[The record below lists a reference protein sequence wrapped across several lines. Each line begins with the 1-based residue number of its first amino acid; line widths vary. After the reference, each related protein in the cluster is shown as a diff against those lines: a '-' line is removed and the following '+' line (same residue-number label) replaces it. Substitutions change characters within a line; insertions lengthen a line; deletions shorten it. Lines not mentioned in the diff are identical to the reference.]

1 MKKKDVNK
9 YPAALLINDVHLN
22 KDNGELVKDIFQ
34 QAIKICKKR
43 SISTIILGGD
53 VFTNR
58 SGQPLICLTVWLEIL
73 GMIADAHLML
83 VVIPG
88 NHDKTDAN
96 SENSYL
102 DVFRYHPN
110 IRVVSKHEII
120 RYNGDLII
128 GLIPYFGDERWL
140 EEFKELE
147 LKVGRADH
155 HILITHMGVE
165 GVRNN
170 DGTEVMSVI
179 KPKTFKNWDK
189 VLVGHY
195 HNASKVGDNIYY
207 TGSAYQ
213 NDFGENV
220 IDKGCTIIYSNADT
234 KFVPFK
240 FPKYI
245 KEVLDVNDTESLRN
259 IVEKYEGETYDN
271 IRLVFRGKKVD
282 AKKVNMAEL
291 NKLGF
296 QTTFESTESVE
307 AVELAESE
315 EIISM
320 DKKSIFKDFL
330 KFCSENEIKGKYL
343 QYGMKLMKTL

>member
-1 MKKKDVNK
+1 MKSKK
-9 YPAALLINDVHLN
+9 YPVALLINDVHLN
-22 KDNGELVKDIFQ
+22 KDNGDLVKDIFQ
-34 QAIKICKKR
+34 QAIKICKEK

-58 SGQPLICLTVWLEIL
+58 SGQPLICLTIWLEIL
-73 GMIADAHLML
+73 SMIADAHLML

-170 DGTEVMSVI
+170 DGTEVVSVI

-213 NDFGENV
+213 NDFGENIV
-220 IDKGCTIIYSNADT
+220 DKGATIIYSDASL
-234 KFVPFK
+234 KFIPFD
-240 FPKYI
+240 FPKHI
-245 KEVLDVNDTESLRN
+245 KEVLYVTDTESLRN
-259 IVEKYEGETYDN
+259 VIEKYSDGNEMYDN

-282 AKKVNMAEL
+282 LKKVDTAEL
-291 NKLGF
+291 QRLGF
-296 QTTFESTESVE
+296 EVTFESTESVE
-307 AVELAESE
+307 AVELAECE

-330 KFCSENEIKGKYL
+330 KFCSENDIKGKHL